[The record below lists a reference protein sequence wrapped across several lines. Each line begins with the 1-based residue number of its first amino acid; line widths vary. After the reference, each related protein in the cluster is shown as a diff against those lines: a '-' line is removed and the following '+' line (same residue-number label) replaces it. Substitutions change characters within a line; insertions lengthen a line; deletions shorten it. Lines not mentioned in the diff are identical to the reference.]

1 MMRKF
6 NVATLSFVLFWAVG
20 PLQAELVVIGNPSMD
35 ANRIGADELYRLY
48 KGKTKKLRN
57 KTEVTAIDQ
66 KQGSPSRK
74 AFYATVLKASE
85 PQMKIYW
92 TSKIFSGKA
101 CALRQ
106 ESDDAAVKAT
116 VAKQNN
122 CIGYIDKSLVDESVK
137 VLYTVR
143 EPKYK

>member
-1 MMRKF
+1 MARK
-6 NVATLSFVLFWAVG
+6 LKGVLFSLSLFWIVG
-20 PLQAELVVIGNPSMD
+20 PLQAELVVIGNPSMEAD
-35 ANRIGADELYRLY
+35 RIGADELTRLY

-57 KTEVTAIDQ
+57 KTEVTVIDQ

-74 AFYATVLKASE
+74 AFYASVLKANE

-92 TSKIFSGKA
+92 STRIFSGKA

-106 ESDDAAVKAT
+106 EKDDAAVKAI
-116 VAKQNN
+116 VAAQNN

-143 EPKYK
+143 EPHYK